1 MVADAHTYFR
11 NRSREKFINI
21 LGLPMFRDPTIKLL
35 LVLAA
40 ISNIGTQ
47 QLPPKE
53 LVCHG
58 SILSDAQG
66 RPDCG
71 RRMKAVFI

>member
-1 MVADAHTYFR
+1 
-11 NRSREKFINI
+11 
-21 LGLPMFRDPTIKLL
+21 MFRDPTIKPI
-35 LVLAA
+35 LALA
-40 ISNIGTQ
+40 TISNTGAQ
-47 QLPPKE
+47 QLPSKE

-58 SILSDAQG
+58 SILSVAQG